1 MAPSI
6 ILEVSSTRVEGAMP
20 EGILPNTFVLL
31 LAAFEPCFH
40 APTYRNFTLL
50 VAGWIHC
57 PGRRTVTGVAL
68 AAGAVGTRHISVFHR
83 FFGRATWSLDAVG
96 RVVFTLAL
104 AWLPADAPL
113 VLLVDDTLARKTGKG
128 VGLAS
133 MHHDPLLSTARKP
146 FFSFGHVW
154 VVLALW
160 VPLPMGTSRG
170 FALPILFRLYVGAKR
185 GGTADAPS
193 RPRVGRRQRAA
204 DAAHAAHAKRT
215 KLDLAREEIA
225 LVARW
230 AGERLVYVVA
240 DSAYAGR
247 AILEQRPATVHVISR
262 LRLDA
267 ALWARPG
274 RRRPGQR
281 GRPRRRG
288 HRLPSL
294 KAMAATRRR
303 WDPLP
308 LTLYGRPVTP
318 LVFGLTALWYGAL
331 REQPVRILVV
341 RDPRGHRR
349 DEAFFCTDLALGAAA
364 ILEAYARRWTLEVTF
379 HDAKQFLGFED
390 PQTQTA
396 RAVQRTAPL
405 AGLVY
410 DLVLLWYAARVE
422 QGLAIGWL
430 VRPWYR
436 SKTAPSFLDML
447 TALRHAS
454 TRPAISA
461 PPCPPP
467 RPQNSPVPPPDP
479 LPAAA

>member
-1 MAPSI
+1 
-6 ILEVSSTRVEGAMP
+6 MP
-20 EGILPNTFVLL
+20 EIILPNTFLPL

-40 APTYRNFTLL
+40 APTYRNFSLL

-57 PGRRTVTGVAL
+57 PGRRTVTGLAL

-83 FFGRATWSLDAVG
+83 FFARARWSLDAVG
-96 RVVFTLAL
+96 HVVFALAL

-113 VLLVDDTLARKTGKG
+113 LVLVDDTLARKTGKG
-128 VGLAS
+128 VSLAS
-133 MHHDPLLSTARKP
+133 MHHDPLLSTVRKP
-146 FFSFGHVW
+146 FCSFGHVW
-154 VVLALW
+154 VVLAVW
-160 VPLPMGTSRG
+160 VPLPMGPTRG
-170 FALPILFRLYVGAKR
+170 FALPILFRLYVGAHR
-185 GGTADAPS
+185 GGKADAPS
-193 RPRVGRRQRAA
+193 RPRAGRRQRAA
-204 DAAHAAHAKRT
+204 EAAHAAQPKRT
-215 KLDLAREEIA
+215 KPELARELIV

-230 AGERLVYVVA
+230 AGERPVYVVA

-247 AILEQRPATVHVISR
+247 TLLEGRPANVHIISR

-274 RRRPGQR
+274 RRRPGQK

-288 HRLPSL
+288 QRLPNL
-294 KAMAATRRR
+294 REMAARRTR

-308 LTLYGRPVTP
+308 LTLYGRQVTP
-318 LVFGLTALWYGAL
+318 RVFGATALWYGAL
-331 REQPVRILVV
+331 REQPVRIVVV
-341 RDPRGHRR
+341 RDPRGRRR
-349 DEAFFCTDLALGAAA
+349 DEAFFCTDLGVGPAF
-364 ILEAYARRWTLEVTF
+364 ILEGYARRWTLEVTF

-390 PQTQTA
+390 PQTQTD

-422 QGLAIGWL
+422 QGLAPGWL

-447 TALRHAS
+447 TALRQES
-454 TRPAISA
+454 TRRTISA
-461 PPCPPP
+461 PPCPAP
-467 RPQNSPVPPPDP
+467 RPQNAPITPPDA
-479 LPAAA
+479 LPTAA